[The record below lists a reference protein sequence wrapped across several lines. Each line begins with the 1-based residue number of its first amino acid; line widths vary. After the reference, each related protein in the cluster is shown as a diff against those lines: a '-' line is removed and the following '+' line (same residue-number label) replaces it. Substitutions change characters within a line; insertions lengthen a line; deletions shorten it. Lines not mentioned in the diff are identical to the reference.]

1 MSTERRFASEVFG
14 HDRPKHFCERML
26 AADRIPTGVLF
37 FGEVGVGKRLFAKAW
52 LEAVFCEKR
61 RAGES
66 AACGRCYSCEA
77 VREERHEDIHRIA
90 PEEEGSALSIE
101 KLRELQAKFTLAPF
115 RSVRRAAVIEDA
127 DRMTTEAQNSLLKLL
142 EEPPRHGHLILLT
155 SERQALLETIMSRVF
170 RIYFGC
176 LPPSGRSLLDRLAP
190 GSKPRDLDLAWQASG
205 GRPGIALE
213 LLDVAGGNEVEDF
226 MAAMFGNQGRPFE
239 SVEAVLGK
247 KSSAASSA
255 DERRRLLYLVEGG
268 AAAIMAALEDQSTG
282 RAGES
287 SGVVAAIRR
296 DFSSAELTDLIGHF
310 FAAAE
315 HLKAY
320 VAPRQVMSS
329 LAIRIQRA
337 RARSRPGP
345 ART

>member
-1 MSTERRFASEVFG
+1 MTRNGRFAEEVFG
-14 HDRPKHFCERML
+14 HERPKHFCERML
-26 AADRIPTGVLF
+26 VSDRIPTGVLF

-61 RAGES
+61 VAGVA
-66 AACGRCYSCEA
+66 AACGRCSSCVA
-77 VREERHEDIHRIA
+77 VREDRHEDIHSIA
-90 PEEEGSALSIE
+90 PDDEGGVLSIE

-115 RSVRRAAVIEDA
+115 RSIRRAAVIEDA

-170 RIYFGC
+170 RIYFGS
-176 LPPSGRSLLDRLAP
+176 LPQSGRSLLDRLAP
-190 GSKPRDLDLAWQASG
+190 DSKSRDLDLAWQASD

-213 LLDVAGGNEVEDF
+213 LLDVTDGNEVEDF
-226 MAAMFGNQGRPFE
+226 MNAMFGNQGRPFE
-239 SVEAVLGK
+239 SVETVLGK
-247 KSSAASSA
+247 KSSSASSA
-255 DERRRLLYLVEGG
+255 DERRRLLYLVEG
-268 AAAIMAALEDQSTG
+268 ASAAIMSAIEDQSVG
-282 RAGES
+282 RTTLS
-287 SGVVAAIRR
+287 SDVVASIRR
-296 DFSSAELTDLIGHF
+296 DFSTAELTDLIGHF

-320 VAPRQVMSS
+320 VAPRQVMSA

-337 RARSRPGP
+337 RARSRPGT